1 MIERLSPRDRIA
13 LAVGAAVILIVFL
26 WLGVLT
32 PYQEAM
38 SGLDARIAS
47 RQRQLEQVRELR
59 QEYLQLQREMAEA
72 QKRLVGPRAGFSL
85 FSFIE
90 EVTGTIGVRENLVS
104 MRPQS
109 SPPQGEYREESVEI
123 RLERIGLD
131 QLVRLLYAIENAD
144 VFLNVRTMRV
154 KPRFDNPSQLD
165 TTLTVSYYQK
175 A

>member
-1 MIERLSPRDRIA
+1 MIERLSHRDRIA
-13 LAVGAAVILIVFL
+13 LGAGAAVILVVFL
-26 WLGVLT
+26 WLGVFA

-38 SGLDARIAS
+38 SRLDGSIAS
-47 RQRQLEQVRELR
+47 RQRQLEQVREVR

-72 QKRLVGPRAGFSL
+72 EKRLVGKQAGFSL

-90 EVTGTIGVRENLVS
+90 EITGNIGVRENLVS

-109 SPPQGEYREESVEI
+109 SPTQGEYREESVEI

-131 QLVRLLYAIENAD
+131 QLVRLLYAIETAD
-144 VFLNVRTMRV
+144 VFLNVRAMRV
-154 KPRFDNPSQLD
+154 KPRFDNRSQLD